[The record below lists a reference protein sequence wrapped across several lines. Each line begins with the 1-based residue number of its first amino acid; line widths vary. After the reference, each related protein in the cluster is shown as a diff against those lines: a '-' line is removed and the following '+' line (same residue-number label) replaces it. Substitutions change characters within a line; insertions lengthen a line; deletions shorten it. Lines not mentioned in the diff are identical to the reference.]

1 MNLLNSLKLPG
12 MNTKAVLL
20 SSVLI
25 LTSMG
30 LYSQTDKKSDNSPF
44 KRNLIGIQFDP
55 YSDYNEL
62 FNAFVYGIRFGHKI
76 SAPITIGG
84 EFSGSFPNNLRPF
97 GQRDVNS
104 LTIGLYARYSFLTD
118 KRVQPFVEASPFFRY
133 RHVLAMDF
141 LPPIDKSNI
150 GVYIAP
156 GFSLFTKSRRFS
168 LDLYY
173 KIYFPPSGIY
183 NERSTPSFK
192 INYHF

>member
-1 MNLLNSLKLPG
+1 MK
-12 MNTKAVLL
+12 TKAALL
-20 SSVLI
+20 SMLII
-25 LTSMG
+25 LTSSVTF
-30 LYSQTDKKSDNSPF
+30 SQVQNKSNDSFFKK
-44 KRNLIGIQFDP
+44 NLIGIQFDP
-55 YSDYNEL
+55 YSDNNEL
-62 FNAFVYGIRFGHKI
+62 FTSFVYGIRYGHKI
-76 SAPITIGG
+76 SIPITIGG
-84 EFSGSFPNNLRPF
+84 ELAGSFPNNLRVF

-118 KRVQPFVEASPFFRY
+118 KRIQPFVEASPFFRY

-141 LPPIDKSNI
+141 LPPIDESNL

-156 GFSLFTKSRRFS
+156 GFSLFTKGRRLS

-192 INYHF
+192 VNYHF